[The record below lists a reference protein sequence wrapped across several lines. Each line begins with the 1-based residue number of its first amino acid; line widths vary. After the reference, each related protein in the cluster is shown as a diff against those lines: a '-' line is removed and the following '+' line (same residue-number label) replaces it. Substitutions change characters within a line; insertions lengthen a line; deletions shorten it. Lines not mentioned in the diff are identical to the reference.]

1 MQPQVAEMRRKK
13 NGSFKFNIT
22 VNNCHLEN
30 KSDWLSWRRLAIHF
44 SSGSLYQFRAKTTA
58 RAQAVESQEKTIWMS
73 RHSAS
78 PTHTHTHTHPL
89 PTFTLFGTSTKS
101 SFAYSLFIQST
112 ECNFFFLVDRHIHWI
127 VFVLNAWRWN
137 LRIFYFNL
145 PCYST

>member
-78 PTHTHTHTHPL
+78 PTHTHAHA
-89 PTFTLFGTSTKS
+89 PTANVYFVRHINEEFFCIFTFHSIDRMQFFFS
-101 SFAYSLFIQST
+101 SGSPYSLNRVRVKCMEMKFTNILFQFT
-112 ECNFFFLVDRHIHWI
+112 ML
-127 VFVLNAWRWN
+127 
-137 LRIFYFNL
+137 
-145 PCYST
+145 